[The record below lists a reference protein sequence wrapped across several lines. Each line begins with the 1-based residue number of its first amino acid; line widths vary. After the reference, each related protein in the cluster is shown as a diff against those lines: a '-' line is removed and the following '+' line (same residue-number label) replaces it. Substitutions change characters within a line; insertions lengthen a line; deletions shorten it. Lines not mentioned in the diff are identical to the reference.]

1 MNKVLT
7 TKNEL
12 LTKPCKQVTLEEGLV
27 VATQLLEILNKRK
40 DGVGLAANQ
49 VGIDAAVAVVNV
61 KEPLV
66 LINPKILEKKEEI
79 HYREGCLSFPNKACR
94 TKRYKYVVVETD
106 NIEGKLYFGPQDTEP
121 GMSEF
126 NQETLSQSDRYEL
139 ELLESVCV
147 QHEIDHLEGVSILER
162 EVKLKPIRVSKKFG
176 RNETVMITDGKESK
190 TLKYKKAL
198 PLIESGEWEIYIGG
212 PIT

>member
-1 MNKVLT
+1 MNEVLI
-7 TKNEL
+7 TKNKL
-12 LTKPCKQVTLEEGLV
+12 LTRPCKKVTLEEGEV
-27 VATQLLEILNKRK
+27 IAIQLLEILNKRK

-66 LINPKILEKKEEI
+66 LINPKIVEKNEEV
-79 HYREGCLSFPNKACR
+79 HYREGCLSFPKKSCR
-94 TKRYKYVVVETD
+94 TKRYKYVMVEAD
-106 NIEGKLYFGPQDTEP
+106 NIEGKLYFGPQDTET

-126 NQETLSQSDRYEL
+126 EQETLSRSDRYDL

-147 QHEIDHLEGVSILER
+147 QHEIDHLEGVRILDR
-162 EVKLKPIRVSKKFG
+162 EDKLKPIRVKKFG
-176 RNETVMITDGKESK
+176 RNEIVMITDGKETK
-190 TLKYKKAL
+190 DLKYKKAL
-198 PLIESGEWEIYIGG
+198 PLIESGKWEIYVGG